1 MMIDREAD
9 DPALPLYEV
18 IYRVLRRHIDDGVL
32 PDGLVVG
39 ETALARAF
47 QSSRI
52 PAGAALKRLEDEGR
66 VTRFGGRG
74 LMIGADPAATP
85 LRRDLVEAGLKLPE
99 TRMLEP
105 RTRNRRA
112 TIYPEV
118 EHIIACCLPYGRFQ
132 LNESL
137 LADYYRVSRT
147 VAHEVMTA
155 LDRAGLI
162 VQDNN
167 QRWYAGPLTP
177 ELMQEHFEMR
187 WLLEPL
193 ALEQAWPGLDRRDLV
208 AKRERILAVQSGRRT
223 AAGLERLEHDLHV
236 DTVLR
241 CANSQLRDAIHRSQL
256 PLIAMHD
263 TYPILPDTEEM
274 LAEHLAVFD
283 CLIAGDPAGAQKALE
298 RHLRRSLGPNRE
310 RLATGQRLAPFR
322 PVPFLIAVG

>member
-1 MMIDREAD
+1 MTIDGEAD

-18 IYRVLRRHIDDGVL
+18 IYRVLRQHIAEGLL
-32 PDGLVVG
+32 PIGLVVG

-52 PAGAALKRLEDEGR
+52 PAGAALKRLEDEGL
-66 VTRFGGRG
+66 VTRFSGRG
-74 LMIGADPAATP
+74 VMIGGNPAIEP
-85 LRRDLVEAGLKLPE
+85 LRVDLVEAGLKLPE

-118 EHIIACCLPYGRFQ
+118 EHIVACCLPYGRFQ

-137 LADYYRVSRT
+137 LAEYYRVSRT

-155 LDRAGLI
+155 LDRSGLI
-162 VQDNN
+162 VQDSN

-177 ELMQEHFEMR
+177 ELMHEHFEMR

-193 ALEQAWPGLDRRDLV
+193 ALDLAWPQLERGDLI
-208 AKRERILAVQSGRRT
+208 AKRERILAVQAGRRT
-223 AAGLERLEHDLHV
+223 PARLERLEHDLHV

-241 CANSQLRDAIHRSQL
+241 CANSQLREAIHRSQL

-263 TYPILPDTEEM
+263 TYQIHPDTEEM
-274 LAEHLAVFD
+274 LVEHLAVFE
-283 CLIAGDPAGAQKALE
+283 CLIDGDSRAAQEALE
-298 RHLRRSLGPNRE
+298 HHLRRSLGPNKQ
-310 RLATGQRLAPFR
+310 RLATGERLAPLR
-322 PVPFLIAVG
+322 PVPFLISVG

>member
-1 MMIDREAD
+1 MKADRGAD

-18 IYRVLRRHIDDGVL
+18 IYRVLRRHIDEGAL
-32 PDGLVVG
+32 PVGLVVG

-74 LMIGADPAATP
+74 LMIGSDPDATP
-85 LRRDLVEAGLKLPE
+85 IRRDLADAGLRLPE
-99 TRMLEP
+99 DRRLEP
-105 RTRNRRA
+105 RSRNRRTA
-112 TIYPEV
+112 IYPEV
-118 EHIIACCLPYGRFQ
+118 EHIVACCLPYGRFQ

-137 LADYYRVSRT
+137 LAEHYRVSRT
-147 VAHEVMTA
+147 VAHEVLTA

-162 VQDNN
+162 EQDSN

-177 ELMQEHFEMR
+177 ALMHEHFEMR

-193 ALEQAWPGLDRRDLV
+193 ALELAWDNLDSDDLR
-208 AKRERILAVQSGRRT
+208 AKRERILTVQSGRRT
-223 AAGLERLEHDLHV
+223 PAKLEGLEHDLHV

-241 CANSQLRDAIHRSQL
+241 CANGQLRDAIHRSQL

-263 TYPILPDTEEM
+263 TYQIHPDTEEM
-274 LAEHLAVFD
+274 LVEHLAVFD
-283 CLIAGDPAGAQKALE
+283 CLVAGDVRAAQRALAH
-298 RHLRRSLGPNRE
+298 HLRRSLGPNKQ
-310 RLATGQRLAPFR
+310 RLATGDRLAPLR